1 MKYLIN
7 KDVTVELD
15 ENNGISVRDLS
26 RMMLLLAD
34 QKLTIQGEGYDI
46 FADGDNSLVVVYDSA
61 LDAEALAKEHDGI
74 LYSPLHDTAL
84 AQVLMRKFN
93 LQLSSIVT
101 INGNLNPQWKAER
114 LGAFMALD
122 DQYLGLVAPQDEP
135 LAFVHPNPI
144 SAIALC
150 SMMAAGIGRTTFIAF
165 NEAGNA
171 SLQYMAHENVPTLYK
186 KGLGRTVF
194 PAAEL
199 DYYNV
204 CGVPND
210 VLDDAI
216 SKARTQ
222 YEAAKAQEKEAAQQ
236 AEKEKLVEAPVASE
250 DEVQKDT
257 PAQVPAKTD
266 ASEPAPVPEQAP
278 VDADEPAK
286 VVEPVTAADP
296 VVNPAPV
303 VEPQPVVSP
312 APVAAPA
319 PVESPMTAP
328 APAPVAVPTQSYEA
342 SPSMESAP
350 MPSDSM

>member
-1 MKYLIN
+1 MQYLIN

-26 RMMLLLAD
+26 RMMLLLGD
-34 QKLTIQGEGYDI
+34 QKLTIQGEGYDV

-122 DQYLGLVAPQDEP
+122 EQYSGLVAPQDEP

-150 SMMAAGIGRTTFIAF
+150 AMMAAGIGRTTFIAF

-171 SLQYMAHENVPTLYK
+171 SLQYMAHENVPTLFK

-194 PAAEL
+194 PAPEL

-216 SKARTQ
+216 SKARTE
-222 YEAAKAQEKEAAQQ
+222 YEAAKAQEQEQ
-236 AEKEKLVEAPVASE
+236 EKEKAKQDEQEKPSAPV
-250 DEVQKDT
+250 
-257 PAQVPAKTD
+257 
-266 ASEPAPVPEQAP
+266 
-278 VDADEPAK
+278 
-286 VVEPVTAADP
+286 
-296 VVNPAPV
+296 
-303 VEPQPVVSP
+303 
-312 APVAAPA
+312 
-319 PVESPMTAP
+319 
-328 APAPVAVPTQSYEA
+328 
-342 SPSMESAP
+342 
-350 MPSDSM
+350 PSDSM